1 MTNKTAAL
9 QVERVNVS
17 FGGLRALNDVYLEI
31 AKNEVVGLIGPN
43 GAGKTTLFNALC
55 GLVTPDSGE
64 LHLNGKKHDFP
75 KPFELVDLGIAR
87 TLQGVGL
94 FGDLTVLENV
104 MIGAQHLAQTG
115 LISAALGRNRKDED
129 QIRNKARVALERVY
143 AGGIA
148 HRRAD
153 TLAYPDTKRVAI
165 ARALVSE
172 PKILM
177 LDEPAGGLGAQ
188 DIEWMNSLIKNLSV
202 DMSVLLIEHHMDVV
216 MSVCSRLYVLNF
228 GEVIAS
234 GDAETVRL
242 CAAIQQLWLLILGQ
256 ETTMSLNVSNLT
268 VHHGAIC
275 AVNQVSLAV
284 PTGKL
289 AAVIGANGAGKTTLL
304 RALSGLNHPTH
315 GSIMWKGERIVGMKP
330 EALVRRGIS
339 HVSEGKSVIPE
350 LTVRENLELGAIW
363 RRNAKESKES
373 IDQVVSIFPRLGERL
388 QQRADTLSGGE
399 RQMLAIGRAI
409 MSKPQLLLLDE
420 PSLGLAPLVI
430 EHIFQTIRDLTTS
443 MNLTVLLVEQN
454 AMGALKIA
462 DLGIVLNLG
471 KVVAINHAQAL
482 IDDPAVRA
490 AYLGY

>member
-1 MTNKTAAL
+1 
-9 QVERVNVS
+9 
-17 FGGLRALNDVYLEI
+17 
-31 AKNEVVGLIGPN
+31 
-43 GAGKTTLFNALC
+43 
-55 GLVTPDSGE
+55 
-64 LHLNGKKHDFP
+64 
-75 KPFELVDLGIAR
+75 
-87 TLQGVGL
+87 
-94 FGDLTVLENV
+94 
-104 MIGAQHLAQTG
+104 
-115 LISAALGRNRKDED
+115 
-129 QIRNKARVALERVY
+129 
-143 AGGIA
+143 
-148 HRRAD
+148 
-153 TLAYPDTKRVAI
+153 
-165 ARALVSE
+165 
-172 PKILM
+172 
-177 LDEPAGGLGAQ
+177 
-188 DIEWMNSLIKNLSV
+188 
-202 DMSVLLIEHHMDVV
+202 
-216 MSVCSRLYVLNF
+216 
-228 GEVIAS
+228 
-234 GDAETVRL
+234 
-242 CAAIQQLWLLILGQ
+242 
-256 ETTMSLNVSNLT
+256 MSLNVSNLT

-289 AAVIGANGAGKTTLL
+289 AAIIGANGAGKTTLL

-315 GSIMWKGERIVGMKP
+315 GSVMWKGEKIVGLKP
-330 EALVRRGIS
+330 EVLVRRGIS

-363 RRNAKESKES
+363 RRNSKESKES
-373 IDQVVSIFPRLGERL
+373 IDQVVSIFPRLGERI

-430 EHIFQTIRDLTTS
+430 EQIFQTIRDLTTS

-454 AMGALKIA
+454 AMGALRIA